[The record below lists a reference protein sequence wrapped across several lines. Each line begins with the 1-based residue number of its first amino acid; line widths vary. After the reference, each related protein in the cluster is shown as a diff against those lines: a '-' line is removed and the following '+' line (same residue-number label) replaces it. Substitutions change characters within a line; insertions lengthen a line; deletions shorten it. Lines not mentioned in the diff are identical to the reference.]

1 MTQVKENPST
11 SLQGPEL
18 RPSFLPSQSPVLA
31 LLPLPTARMVVPTL
45 GLSFL
50 WAKAAPLPQRGRPLS
65 WLYAPSTCHDA
76 MRQEGFFLWPLET
89 QCLLLGSEIFTAQ
102 ASGPRSLRPGLE

>member
-1 MTQVKENPST
+1 MTQVKEKPST

-18 RPSFLPSQSPVLA
+18 RPSFLLSQSPVLA

-50 WAKAAPLPQRGRPLS
+50 WAKAAPLPRVRETPL
-65 WLYAPSTCHDA
+65 LALCTLHLP
-76 MRQEGFFLWPLET
+76 
-89 QCLLLGSEIFTAQ
+89 
-102 ASGPRSLRPGLE
+102 